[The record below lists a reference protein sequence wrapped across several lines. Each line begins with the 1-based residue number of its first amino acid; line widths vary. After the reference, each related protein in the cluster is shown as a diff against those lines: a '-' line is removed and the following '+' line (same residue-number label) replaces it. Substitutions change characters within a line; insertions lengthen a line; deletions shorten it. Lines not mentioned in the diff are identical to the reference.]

1 VGTVIEAHLSKTQ
14 GSIATVIVQNG
25 LLKVGDFVSLGAAFG
40 KVRSLEDENSKQLKQ
55 ASSSVP
61 VRITGLSALP
71 EVGDLLRVHENV
83 QEAQTSAKKLLL
95 SRSAKRL
102 AYKTGIVA
110 DKENQQLKLIVK
122 ADTNGSLE
130 AIMQELSKLEN
141 QEVALT
147 IVSQGIGDINESDVL
162 SAESASATLI
172 GFHNTILP
180 SAARLAKQKQVHI
193 DIYDII
199 YELTED
205 ITQAILQLVIPE
217 VEYIV
222 TATAKIMAIFR
233 TERES
238 MIIGGKVTEG
248 KLIADRRLQIWRAGK
263 QLGDGKIA
271 ELQSGKLP
279 AREVSQG
286 DEFGMKITTRVALEK
301 NDVIKIVD
309 ERMKEKQ
316 LKKKAN

>member
-1 VGTVIEAHLSKTQ
+1 
-14 GSIATVIVQNG
+14 
-25 LLKVGDFVSLGAAFG
+25 
-40 KVRSLEDENSKQLKQ
+40 
-55 ASSSVP
+55 
-61 VRITGLSALP
+61 
-71 EVGDLLRVHENV
+71 
-83 QEAQTSAKKLLL
+83 
-95 SRSAKRL
+95 
-102 AYKTGIVA
+102 
-110 DKENQQLKLIVK
+110 
-122 ADTNGSLE
+122 
-130 AIMQELSKLEN
+130 
-141 QEVALT
+141 
-147 IVSQGIGDINESDVL
+147 
-162 SAESASATLI
+162 
-172 GFHNTILP
+172 
-180 SAARLAKQKQVHI
+180 
-193 DIYDII
+193 
-199 YELTED
+199 
-205 ITQAILQLVIPE
+205 